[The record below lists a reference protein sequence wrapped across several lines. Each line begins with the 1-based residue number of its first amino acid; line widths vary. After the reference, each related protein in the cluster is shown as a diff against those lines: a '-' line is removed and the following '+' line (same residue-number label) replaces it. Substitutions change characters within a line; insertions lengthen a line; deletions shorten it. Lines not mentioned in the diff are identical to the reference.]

1 MKLYI
6 IGNGFDLHHG
16 LKTSY
21 YHYREYLLSRSN
33 SIVDDFESFEYFL
46 NQPDL
51 DVLWNNLEKSM
62 AFDYEEFSSRLV
74 QDYYPDLLDDSD
86 SRWHNMEVESELRT
100 EFVEG
105 FVGEYFFDWIR
116 TVTTQL
122 VDVKPKLDMDK
133 EALFINFNYTDTLSR
148 IYDINLEN
156 ILHIHGS
163 VSENDG
169 NGLVF
174 GSGDNDHQECETYLV
189 KEYVMDVFYGAS
201 IESAVKTLVEFSRLT
216 SKNIKRNYDTLTNF
230 ITGNDIDEVVIM
242 GHSIS
247 ESSYDKGYYED
258 VIMKHLTEDV
268 LWSIY
273 GYNEKDN
280 EDILSFIHRNRI
292 LNYRLM
298 NWK

>member
-1 MKLYI
+1 M
-6 IGNGFDLHHG
+6 
-16 LKTSY
+16 
-21 YHYREYLLSRSN
+21 
-33 SIVDDFESFEYFL
+33 
-46 NQPDL
+46 
-51 DVLWNNLEKSM
+51 
-62 AFDYEEFSSRLV
+62 
-74 QDYYPDLLDDSD
+74 
-86 SRWHNMEVESELRT
+86 
-100 EFVEG
+100 
-105 FVGEYFFDWIR
+105 
-116 TVTTQL
+116 TTQL

-230 ITGNDIDEVVIM
+230 ITGNDIDEEVIM

-258 VIMKHLTEDV
+258 VIMKHLIEDV

-280 EDILSFIHRNRI
+280 EDILSFIHRNKI
-292 LNYRLM
+292 LNYRLV

>member
-105 FVGEYFFDWIR
+105 FVGEYFF
-116 TVTTQL
+116 
-122 VDVKPKLDMDK
+122 
-133 EALFINFNYTDTLSR
+133 
-148 IYDINLEN
+148 
-156 ILHIHGS
+156 
-163 VSENDG
+163 
-169 NGLVF
+169 
-174 GSGDNDHQECETYLV
+174 
-189 KEYVMDVFYGAS
+189 
-201 IESAVKTLVEFSRLT
+201 
-216 SKNIKRNYDTLTNF
+216 
-230 ITGNDIDEVVIM
+230 
-242 GHSIS
+242 
-247 ESSYDKGYYED
+247 
-258 VIMKHLTEDV
+258 
-268 LWSIY
+268 
-273 GYNEKDN
+273 
-280 EDILSFIHRNRI
+280 
-292 LNYRLM
+292 
-298 NWK
+298 